1 MSSKKEDLKKDEELT
16 EEIKNDE
23 LRDQEASEELEGNS
37 SETAEEVKEEEQ
49 EDELTKVKKELDS
62 LKDANLRLNAEF
74 QNFRRR
80 VEKEKAD
87 IYKFANE
94 KLMLDLLPVV
104 DNFERA
110 LSTMSCEGSTI
121 VDGIDLIK
129 KNLLDFLEKNNV
141 KAIEALNEP
150 FDHDLHH
157 AVMTEEREGVEANI
171 VIEEFQKGYMLGEKV
186 IRHSMVKVSC

>member
-1 MSSKKEDLKKDEELT
+1 ME
-16 EEIKNDE
+16 EEIKAEKAN
-23 LRDQEASEELEGNS
+23 EEILEETATE
-37 SETAEEVKEEEQ
+37 ETAEEASEAAEEISE
-49 EDELTKVKKELDS
+49 EDEFLKMKKELETQ
-62 LKDANLRLNAEF
+62 KDNNLRLNAEF

-110 LSTMSCEGSTI
+110 LSTMVCEDTTFT
-121 VDGIDLIK
+121 DGIDLIK
-129 KNLLDFLEKNNV
+129 KNLTDFLTKNNV
-141 KAIEALNEP
+141 KEIEALDQE
-150 FDHDLHH
+150 FDHDKHH
-157 AVMTEEREGVEANI
+157 AVMTEEREGVEANV
-171 VIEEFQKGYMLGEKV
+171 VIEEFQKGYMLNDKV